1 MTLLAELQ
9 RRNVLRMAGLYLVG
23 AWLVVQVAATMLP
36 AFEAPA
42 WVLRVLVGVLA
53 LGFGVALVFSWVY
66 ELTPE
71 GLKRESE
78 IPVGASITAHTAR
91 RMDRLI
97 VAGLALA
104 IAVVVVDRLWPETGA
119 ERAEHVLAPAA
130 EDGARAPAAT
140 SQPGSSSAD
149 TGAKGLAIAVL
160 PFVNLST
167 DPEQEYFSDGMTEEI
182 LNSLARIE
190 AFTVTSRTSSFH
202 FKGKDQPLPQIAKAL
217 GVDYVL
223 EGSVRKAGA
232 QVRITAQLIRVAGDA
247 HLWSESWTRD
257 LADVFVVQEDIARQ
271 VARELQARLTPDD
284 EARLARVG
292 TRDPAAYQDFLRARQ
307 LWSQRSVE
315 TLNAAVD
322 AFQSALA
329 RDPGFADAWAG
340 LAQTWALLPEYTGI
354 TADNQDWVVATY
366 AQALDAAGRALALDP
381 ASSRALAARAYVLVV
396 HEFDWVQ
403 AEADFRAAIA
413 ADPRDAGARQWYGE
427 LLAYQRRWGEAHA
440 QYKIALALDPL
451 APILHVSHG
460 NTLDA
465 EGRSADAIPP
475 FEQALRLAPA
485 FGAGL
490 PIHIH
495 ALAEA
500 GQFDRA
506 GELAAGMPVEYRLYV
521 EAKRDP
527 SRTEAAVQ
535 SILAQGLDTLI
546 GKPLLLAS
554 LGRHDFALVEIE
566 RLFALG
572 DPNRVQ
578 LYFRT
583 AFDPLHADPRFQAVL
598 AQIGLPRP
606 PGQTAADADGES

>member
-1 MTLLAELQ
+1 MKLLAELQ
-9 RRNVLRMAGLYLVG
+9 RRNVIRMAALYLVT
-23 AWLVVQVAATMLP
+23 AWLLVQVAATLLP
-36 AFEAPA
+36 VFGAPA
-42 WVLRVLVGVLA
+42 WVMKTLVGFLA
-53 LGFGVALVFSWVY
+53 LAFVPALVFSWVY
-66 ELTPE
+66 ELTPQ
-71 GLKRESE
+71 GLKRDDEVPLE
-78 IPVGASITAHTAR
+78 QSIAPQTGR

-97 VAGLALA
+97 VAGLVAVIAMLA
-104 IAVVVVDRLWPETGA
+104 VERLWFAQRARDAAPDAPSATAGDPASEPLRKPAVDPES
-119 ERAEHVLAPAA
+119 RA
-130 EDGARAPAAT
+130 RR
-140 SQPGSSSAD
+140 
-149 TGAKGLAIAVL
+149 IAVL

-247 HLWSESWTRD
+247 HLWSDSWTRD

-292 TRDPAAYQDFLRARQ
+292 TRDPAAYQDFLRARH
-307 LWSQRSVE
+307 LWTQRSVE
-315 TLNAAVD
+315 SLNAAVE
-322 AFQSALA
+322 AFQAALA

-354 TADNQDWVVATY
+354 TADNQGWVDATY

-381 ASSRALAARAYVLVV
+381 ASSRALAARAYVRVV
-396 HEFDWVQ
+396 HEFDWVP
-403 AEADFRAAIA
+403 AEADYRAALA
-413 ADPRDAGARQWYGE
+413 ADSRDVGARQWYGE
-427 LLAYQRRWGEAHA
+427 LLALQRRWDEAHA
-440 QYKIALALDPL
+440 QYDAAFASDPL

-460 NTLDA
+460 MLLAA
-465 EGRSADAIPP
+465 EGRPRDAIPS
-475 FEQALRLAPA
+475 FEQAERLAPG
-485 FGAGL
+485 FSAGI
-490 PIHIH
+490 PVQVYS
-495 ALAEA
+495 LAEA

-506 GELAAGMPVEYRLYV
+506 EELMARIPARERERYRPYL

-527 SRTEAAVQ
+527 SRMDAAVQ
-535 SILAQGLDTLI
+535 SILAQGLDTMI

-554 LGRHDFALVEIE
+554 LGRHDLALVEIE

-572 DPNRVQ
+572 DPYRAYI
-578 LYFRT
+578 YFLA
-583 AFDPLHADPRFQAVL
+583 AFDPLHADPRFQALL
-598 AQIGLPRP
+598 AQVGLPRP
-606 PGQTAADADGES
+606 PAPAAGGDS

>member
-1 MTLLAELQ
+1 M
-9 RRNVLRMAGLYLVG
+9 
-23 AWLVVQVAATMLP
+23 
-36 AFEAPA
+36 
-42 WVLRVLVGVLA
+42 
-53 LGFGVALVFSWVY
+53 
-66 ELTPE
+66 
-71 GLKRESE
+71 
-78 IPVGASITAHTAR
+78 
-91 RMDRLI
+91 
-97 VAGLALA
+97 
-104 IAVVVVDRLWPETGA
+104 
-119 ERAEHVLAPAA
+119 
-130 EDGARAPAAT
+130 
-140 SQPGSSSAD
+140 
-149 TGAKGLAIAVL
+149 
-160 PFVNLST
+160 
-167 DPEQEYFSDGMTEEI
+167 
-182 LNSLARIE
+182 
-190 AFTVTSRTSSFH
+190 
-202 FKGKDQPLPQIAKAL
+202 
-217 GVDYVL
+217 
-223 EGSVRKAGA
+223 
-232 QVRITAQLIRVAGDA
+232 
-247 HLWSESWTRD
+247 
-257 LADVFVVQEDIARQ
+257 FVVQEDIARH

-381 ASSRALAARAYVLVV
+381 ASSRALAARAYVLTV

-403 AEADFRAAIA
+403 AEEDFRAAIA

-440 QYKIALALDPL
+440 QYKVALALDPL

-465 EGRSADAIPP
+465 EGRPADAIPP

-554 LGRHDFALVEIE
+554 LGAARSCAGRDRAPVRAGRSQSRATLFQDGIRPAACRPALPGP
-566 RLFALG
+566 AG
-572 DPNRVQ
+572 
-578 LYFRT
+578 
-583 AFDPLHADPRFQAVL
+583 ADRAV
-598 AQIGLPRP
+598 ASA
-606 PGQTAADADGES
+606 GQTAADADGDS